1 MKMYFRGRLFGFY
14 NNTIDKDVGFIV
26 YIIFR
31 KKYLKYLIVFF
42 LKNLIIGI
50 GNKFLRCKLNF
61 RLFLR

>member
-31 KKYLKYLIVFF
+31 KNYLKYLIVFF

-50 GNKFLRCKLNF
+50 GNKF
-61 RLFLR
+61 